1 LLFSK
6 AILSI
11 TIRNGSAQG
20 DDLMASP
27 LTLILPVIPGT
38 NLETLAATL
47 GQHNEQLDAALK
59 SIGTVH
65 YARILLL
72 DASTSSLQPGGN
84 SSDSYKIAVIT
95 EFDGSFNAYIQDFV
109 SQVGP
114 IFDALL
120 QFVVGGQ
127 ALIPVANNVAAFEA
141 FISLNDASEHAP
153 NTNLFQAYTATVQ
166 TILASLPPS

>member
-1 LLFSK
+1 
-6 AILSI
+6 
-11 TIRNGSAQG
+11 
-20 DDLMASP
+20 MASP

-38 NLETLAATL
+38 SLETLAATL
-47 GQHNEQLDAALK
+47 EKFNPELDAALK

-72 DASTSSLQPGGN
+72 DGSTSNLQPGG
-84 SSDSYKIAVIT
+84 SSNDSYKVAVIT
-95 EFDGSFNAYIQDFV
+95 EYDGSFEAYIQDFV

-120 QFVVGGQ
+120 QFVVGGPE
-127 ALIPVANNVAAFEA
+127 LTPVADHVAAFEA
-141 FISLNDASEHAP
+141 FITLNDASQHAP
-153 NTNLFQAYTATVQ
+153 NINLFQAYTATVQ